1 MYIILL
7 YLSNSCEFNYIKNI
21 SISNNSN
28 NLNNLNNSNNSN
40 NLNNLNTNNNIP
52 ELANSITSLSFC
64 ILGLI
69 GLYFGNTYL
78 YIINMNLLILLGL
91 TSCLHHYFYTNIF
104 FWHADILSIEVLLI
118 FILLNLLN
126 IIINNS
132 YFYKI
137 INFILVTNYLLMLTY
152 NNTNITI
159 RRYFIQGNMTFI
171 VLINIFICYYL
182 YYIKNNN
189 YVFLIKCNLINGLYL
204 LLASLCWYLDII
216 CIYNIHKIIDTH
228 SLWHIFIS
236 LASFNTINTIIIYNS
251 VLNNKNL
258 YFIPLLKKIPY
269 ITYLAYSKDNKIKTK
284 NSSTYIELQDIK
296 LVNNNEIINT
306 NKNINTNTHR
316 RIKSYS

>member
-21 SISNNSN
+21 SISNNS
-28 NLNNLNNSNNSN
+28 
-40 NLNNLNTNNNIP
+40 NNNIP

-91 TSCLHHYFYTNIF
+91 SSCLHHYFYTNIF

-152 NNTNITI
+152 NNTNVTL
-159 RRYFIQGNMTFI
+159 RRYFIQGNMTVI

-189 YVFLIKCNLINGLYL
+189 YIFLIKCNLINGLYL
-204 LLASLCWYLDII
+204 LLASLLWYLDIL

-269 ITYLAYSKDNKIKTK
+269 ITYVVYSKDNKIKTK